1 MGTIKDKGG
10 RDLVDTEEI
19 KKRWNVQITFPSE
32 FVVSCLSWGS
42 GPILGALLLVL
53 VLIILVLIS
62 PDLLG
67 DPDKYAPANPLAWCP
82 FSQVPVPLL

>member
-1 MGTIKDKGG
+1 M
-10 RDLVDTEEI
+10 EI
-19 KKRWNVQITFPSE
+19 FSVYVLCFQEGVGHIVGWNVQITFPSE

>member
-1 MGTIKDKGG
+1 MEC
-10 RDLVDTEEI
+10 TE
-19 KKRWNVQITFPSE
+19 TFPSE
-32 FVVSCLSWGS
+32 FVVSRLSWES

-53 VLIILVLIS
+53 VLIILVLFS

-67 DPDKYAPANPLAWCP
+67 DPDNYTSANPLAWCA